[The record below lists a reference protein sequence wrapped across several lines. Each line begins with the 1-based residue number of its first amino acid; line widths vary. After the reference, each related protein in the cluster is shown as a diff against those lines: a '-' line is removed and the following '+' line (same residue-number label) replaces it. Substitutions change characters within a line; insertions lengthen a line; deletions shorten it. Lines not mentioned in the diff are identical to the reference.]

1 MSSIYVNAAPDIS
14 QTKQFLGNYLGIVV
28 QNNDPDKGGKVQVW
42 VPHVSPTVYKNWVA
56 KHGVAIKKQSGS
68 TLSLKKSN
76 TRRKK

>member
-1 MSSIYVNAAPDIS
+1 MPFKSK
-14 QTKQFLGNYLGIVV
+14 KQRDFLKI
-28 QNNDPDKGGKVQVW
+28 NNPA
-42 VPHVSPTVYKNWVA
+42 VYKNWVA